1 MEVFHYTAFS
11 IVCCYCLEHIY
22 ISAMSFS
29 PPDSQSCFDLNWE
42 SKKRVIR
49 VYFAVHFMPSF
60 ALIPS
65 FTAFLWAL
73 VFPVTEAPWKP
84 VCVIM
89 WFCPVFS
96 APRRIQWHSFLMR
109 LLSLL
114 ISASSGKMNDS
125 QPCNKYNMRCINFS
139 ENKNGRLLLLI
150 PFQMFRFMAFSMSE
164 SFSNFVAEIY
174 FHLINEQ
181 LRKRGVYSQ
190 NLHTKGHVFDESSWS
205 SLLVCVC
212 VHIIAREWL
221 Y

>member
-1 MEVFHYTAFS
+1 M
-11 IVCCYCLEHIY
+11 
-22 ISAMSFS
+22 
-29 PPDSQSCFDLNWE
+29 
-42 SKKRVIR
+42 
-49 VYFAVHFMPSF
+49 HFMPSF

-181 LRKRGVYSQ
+181 LRKRGVHSQ